1 MAEPTEP
8 QQSQQSADPAVS
20 AGVWPPPP
28 TNTPGATA
36 PYAATFPFV
45 PVQRLA
51 NAIMV
56 LLSIDCLF
64 SVYAGLSAALLASQA
79 ARATATEI
87 AAFFQ
92 AVLLLAAGICFF
104 TWVYRMDKNLRAFG
118 AEELQFRP
126 SWVIGWFFVPIM
138 NLYRPY
144 QALSEIWQASDPDP
158 AARTKAGRRPIHP
171 PTLLGVWWGFWLL
184 WSVIDGIAAQ
194 DVSGSASSAAPAPFR
209 LAAAILAILV
219 VRLYTKRQQKTARH
233 LALIS

>member
-1 MAEPTEP
+1 M
-8 QQSQQSADPAVS
+8 SDPIDQDNLEDKPA
-20 AGVWPPPP
+20 ARTDVWPPPP
-28 TNTPGATA
+28 TNA
-36 PYAATFPFV
+36 PSITEVYVPASAFV

-51 NAIMV
+51 RAIMV
-56 LLSIDCLF
+56 LLSIDCLI

-79 ARATATEI
+79 TRATATDI

-92 AVLLLAAGICFF
+92 AVLLLATGICFF
-104 TWVYRMDKNLRAFG
+104 VWMYRMDKNLRAFG

-126 SWVIGWFFVPIM
+126 GWVVGYFFVPIM

-158 AARTKAGRRPIHP
+158 AARTKAGRQHLHP
-171 PTLLGVWWGFWLL
+171 PALLGFWWGCWLL

-194 DVSGSASSAAPAPFR
+194 DSPGSASSAAGAPFR

-219 VRLYTKRQQKTARH
+219 VRLYTKRQQGTARQ